1 MSAIA
6 IGAIAGI
13 VCFLCL
19 KLKFVLKVD
28 DSLDVI
34 AVHLVGGLLG
44 SLLLGFFADK
54 SATGVGTDGVFFGGG
69 WGLFADQ
76 VVAVAAVLL
85 FSGVVS
91 WILAVAVDKTIG
103 LRVSAEDEQI
113 GLDQT
118 QHAEAAYQS

>member
-1 MSAIA
+1 MKED
-6 IGAIAGI
+6 AG
-13 VCFLCL
+13 L
-19 KLKFVLKVD
+19 VLGEQLASFAASEAEVADVD
-28 DSLDVI
+28 I
-34 AVHLVGGLLG
+34 AV
-44 SLLLGFFADK
+44 FADK

-91 WILAVAVDKTIG
+91 WIIAVGIDKTVG
-103 LRVSAEDEQI
+103 LRVSAEDELV